1 MRYFKEANNSIKTA
15 FITYALTLV
24 CLLATTFLF
33 FIGMMD
39 IPLGILLGGV
49 FCGTLSLVAGLLER
63 KDEIEASAKYSII
76 MIAIRFVLLIAF
88 TIIIALMYYRWDIK
102 VFNVFSFI
110 GAYLVSTIILIVTYL
125 IYK

>member
-1 MRYFKEANNSIKTA
+1 MRYFKEATNSIKTA
-15 FITYALTLV
+15 FITYAFTLV
-24 CLLATTFLF
+24 CLLATAFLF
-33 FIGMMD
+33 FIGRMD

-110 GAYLVSTIILIVTYL
+110 GTYLVSTIILIVTYL